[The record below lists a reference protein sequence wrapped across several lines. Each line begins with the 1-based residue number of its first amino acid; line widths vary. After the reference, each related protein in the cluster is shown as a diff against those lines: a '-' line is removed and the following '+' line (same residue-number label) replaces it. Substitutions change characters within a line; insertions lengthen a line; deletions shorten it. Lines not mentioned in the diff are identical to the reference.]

1 MSKSI
6 AFLLPKEKPF
16 AVGGYKV
23 VFEYANR
30 LADEGYEVFLVYAS
44 TLFWSRYS
52 FLDKVKILAYHL
64 KMKWRRHTRVDNWF
78 DISSKVRQI
87 RVLTPSEKFVPRFD
101 FYVATAIQAAYYLKN
116 YAIPNSRKLYLIQD
130 FENWQYSD
138 EQVYDTYCFGMKNI
152 VISHWLQKRVE
163 ACGAHATL
171 IPNGF
176 DFDFFKLSNPI
187 ADRNPYSIA
196 FMYHVE
202 ERKGCDIS
210 INAFNKVKEK
220 YPQLVVNTFSAYPK
234 PNDLPDWYDFHQ
246 LPDKSMFNH
255 IYNES
260 AIYVAAS
267 YVEGWGLTVG
277 EAMICGCAVAC
288 TDNQGFLEMAKN
300 EHNALVVP
308 VGNEDALADA
318 IVRLIENGAL
328 RAKLASQARDDI
340 KQFNWNIACKKFKE
354 VLES

>member
-101 FYVATAIQAAYYLKN
+101 FYVATAIQTAYYLKN

-138 EQVYDTYCFGMKNI
+138 EQVYDTYCF
-152 VISHWLQKRVE
+152 
-163 ACGAHATL
+163 
-171 IPNGF
+171 
-176 DFDFFKLSNPI
+176 
-187 ADRNPYSIA
+187 
-196 FMYHVE
+196 
-202 ERKGCDIS
+202 
-210 INAFNKVKEK
+210 
-220 YPQLVVNTFSAYPK
+220 
-234 PNDLPDWYDFHQ
+234 
-246 LPDKSMFNH
+246 
-255 IYNES
+255 
-260 AIYVAAS
+260 
-267 YVEGWGLTVG
+267 
-277 EAMICGCAVAC
+277 
-288 TDNQGFLEMAKN
+288 
-300 EHNALVVP
+300 
-308 VGNEDALADA
+308 
-318 IVRLIENGAL
+318 
-328 RAKLASQARDDI
+328 
-340 KQFNWNIACKKFKE
+340 
-354 VLES
+354 